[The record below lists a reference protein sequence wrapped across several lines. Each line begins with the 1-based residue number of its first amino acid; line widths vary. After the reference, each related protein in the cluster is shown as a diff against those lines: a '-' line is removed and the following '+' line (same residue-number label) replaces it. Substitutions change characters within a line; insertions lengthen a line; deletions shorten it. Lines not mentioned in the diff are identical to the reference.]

1 MRKGLTW
8 LFPSLSPIWRQGEGI
23 CLQNC
28 LHHSVVCFSNPYIG
42 QQQSLLGQWALRT
55 RWGRT
60 EATQAIGNVREA
72 CRDSWAVPVT
82 YCFQMKLSW
91 CVINSG
97 SLRNWPY
104 LCSSAGVLL
113 LIIPAFIFQDMK
125 EQWPKLLSPTCFNP
139 SILQH
144 SFRTFCVKSATL
156 PTLV

>member
-1 MRKGLTW
+1 MRQGLAW
-8 LFPSLSPIWRQGEGI
+8 LFPSLSPVWRQREGI

-28 LHHSVVCFSNPYIG
+28 PHRSAVCFSNPYIG
-42 QQQSLLGQWALRT
+42 AAISSGTVSFEDPLGQNRDHTSHWKCEGHAVIRELY
-55 RWGRT
+55 
-60 EATQAIGNVREA
+60 QLHIG
-72 CRDSWAVPVT
+72 
-82 YCFQMKLSW
+82 FQMKLSW

-125 EQWPKLLSPTCFNP
+125 KQWPKLLFPTCFNP
-139 SILQH
+139 NILQH
-144 SFRTFCVKSATL
+144 SFRTFCMKSTTL